1 LLLSCAIIRR
11 WRETERK
18 RQREAE
24 TEIERVYLLRYLR
37 TGLKDSIPANIPE
50 IERVYLL
57 TYLHTGLMEMKR
69 FIQSRFPKVQDATF
83 FESCGVADLIVT
95 CYGGRNRRCAEEFV
109 RAGGRKTFEM
119 IEKELL
125 GGQKLQGTLTV
136 KEVTFYYNFP
146 T

>member
-1 LLLSCAIIRR
+1 
-11 WRETERK
+11 
-18 RQREAE
+18 
-24 TEIERVYLLRYLR
+24 
-37 TGLKDSIPANIPE
+37 
-50 IERVYLL
+50 
-57 TYLHTGLMEMKR
+57 MEMKR

-136 KEVTFYYNFP
+136 KEVIFFSIFFFTSRTKEHAVVYVWMAAGCAYFEEGRNSGQVSSVQKYS
-146 T
+146 